1 MAVETTIYIKTL
13 TFKAP
18 TYSWDSA
25 SGGPLALRINHTARA
40 IEDRTGDAEW
50 ATFVAMVDKSLRV
63 SANVRQ
69 LKWTIA
75 HGEKGDIVATLESKG
90 SATVTVTL
98 KDMVYEGVSMNQDR
112 AVPGGAEHSWVHE
125 NTDGYTMPVT

>member
-1 MAVETTIYIKTL
+1 MAVETIIYVKTM

-25 SGGPLALRINHTARA
+25 SGGPLGVRFPHVARA

-50 ATFVAMVDKSLRV
+50 ATFVAMVDKSLRC

-69 LKWTIA
+69 VKWVIPI
-75 HGEKGDIVATLESKG
+75 GEKGDIVLTLESKG
-90 SATVTVTL
+90 TSTVTVTL
-98 KDMVYEGVSMNQDR
+98 KDMVYEGVQPSQDR

-125 NTDGYTMPVT
+125 NTDGYTFPVS